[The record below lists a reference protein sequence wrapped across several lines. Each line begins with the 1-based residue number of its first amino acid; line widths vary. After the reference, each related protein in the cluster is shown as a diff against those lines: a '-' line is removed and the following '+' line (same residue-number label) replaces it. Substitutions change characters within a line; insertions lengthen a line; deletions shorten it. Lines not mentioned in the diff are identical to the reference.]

1 MNSDLEPYTP
11 PNGVTYPDARDWL
24 RQELSAWPYVTGPM
38 RVFLDALD
46 WRARGVVILT
56 FGERLR
62 QDQVAYRL
70 GISPRTVRDA
80 ITAVYVMIASKP
92 PL

>member
-1 MNSDLEPYTP
+1 MRDDLAPYCQ

-24 RQELSAWPYVTGPM
+24 RQELSAWPYVTSQM

-56 FGERLR
+56 FGEQLR

-70 GISPRTVRDA
+70 GLSIRTVA
-80 ITAVYVMIASKP
+80 SSITQVCILISSKP
-92 PL
+92 IT